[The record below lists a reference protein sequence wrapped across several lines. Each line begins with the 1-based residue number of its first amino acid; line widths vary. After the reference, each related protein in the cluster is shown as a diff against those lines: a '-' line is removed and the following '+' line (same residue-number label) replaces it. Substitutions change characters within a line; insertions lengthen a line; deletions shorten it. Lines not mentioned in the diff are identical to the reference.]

1 MTDDE
6 AIELGDLV
14 RQVMI
19 AVMEVR
25 RAGSPEQLTQA
36 RAVLAQT
43 RRSMYRILAEDDPT
57 GTSADATTTATD
69 ATTATTVTDT
79 PAATV
84 TDTPADDDTP
94 ESGA

>member
-1 MTDDE
+1 
-6 AIELGDLV
+6 
-14 RQVMI
+14 MI

-57 GTSADATTTATD
+57 GTTADPATD

-79 PAATV
+79 PAV
-84 TDTPADDDTP
+84 DDTP
-94 ESGA
+94 EPGA

>member
-6 AIELGDLV
+6 AIELGDLI

-57 GTSADATTTATD
+57 GTSRPHGDGRRRHRRPHDTP
-69 ATTATTVTDT
+69 TVTDT
-79 PAATV
+79 PAV
-84 TDTPADDDTP
+84 GDTPDG
-94 ESGA
+94 GA

>member
-57 GTSADATTTATD
+57 GTSGDGATD
-69 ATTATTVTDT
+69 TDVTVTDT
-79 PAATV
+79 PA
-84 TDTPADDDTP
+84 TDTPDA
-94 ESGA
+94 GA

>member
-1 MTDDE
+1 
-6 AIELGDLV
+6 
-14 RQVMI
+14 
-19 AVMEVR
+19 VMEVR

-57 GTSADATTTATD
+57 GTSADAAAAAD

-79 PAATV
+79 P
-84 TDTPADDDTP
+84 PADDAP
-94 ESGA
+94 ESRA